1 MVYAAMRYSFSLLG
15 LNNLAPTTQKTKY
28 GTAMINPTI
37 IKLNINIPFNQ
48 KIKNNKISIKIRKSV
63 LFARITETGSEDAI

>member
-1 MVYAAMRYSFSLLG
+1 MVYATMRYSFSLLG

-48 KIKNNKISIKIRKSV
+48 KIKNNNINQIKKKRVICSDNRN
-63 LFARITETGSEDAI
+63 RE